1 VIRLVIPFAALSVCA
16 VGTATEPLE
25 LPVVDAATVDVLA
38 TTYAF
43 DATGAPPSGCT
54 VSLAASPV
62 ERAGRPVTIGSACG
76 ARYPVL
82 AAVTHWEPT
91 GGASISLLDKRSQA
105 SSDLSPVQDGTGV
118 YLRGGFEGDQT
129 VYEMRPPQ

>member
-1 VIRLVIPFAALSVCA
+1 VIRFVIPLAALSLCVVSA
-16 VGTATEPLE
+16 ATEPLE
-25 LPVVDAATVDVLA
+25 SSVVEAATVDVLA

-62 ERAGRPVTIGSACG
+62 QRAGRPVTIGAACR

-91 GGASISLLDKRSQA
+91 GGASIRLWGKRSRVL
-105 SSDLSPVQDGTGV
+105 SELSPVQDGNGV

-129 VYEMRPPQ
+129 VYEMHPPQ

>member
-1 VIRLVIPFAALSVCA
+1 MIRFVIPLAVLSVCA
-16 VGTATEPLE
+16 VDAATEPLAP
-25 LPVVDAATVDVLA
+25 PVLDAATVDVLA
-38 TTYAF
+38 TIYAF

-62 ERAGRPVTIGSACG
+62 ERAGRPVTVGAPCL

-91 GGASISLLDKRSQA
+91 GGASISLLGERSQA
-105 SSDLSPVQDGTGV
+105 LSYLSPVQDGTGV

>member
-1 VIRLVIPFAALSVCA
+1 VIRFAIPFAALSVCA
-16 VGTATEPLE
+16 VSAATEPPE
-25 LPVVDAATVDVLA
+25 PSAFDAATVDVLA

-43 DATGAPPSGCT
+43 DATGARPSGCT

-62 ERAGRPVTIGSACG
+62 ERAGRPVTIGAGCRE
-76 ARYPVL
+76 RYPAL
-82 AAVTHWEPT
+82 AAVTHWKPT
-91 GGASISLLDKRSQA
+91 GGASISLLGERSQVL
-105 SSDLSPVQDGTGV
+105 SDLSPVQDGSGV